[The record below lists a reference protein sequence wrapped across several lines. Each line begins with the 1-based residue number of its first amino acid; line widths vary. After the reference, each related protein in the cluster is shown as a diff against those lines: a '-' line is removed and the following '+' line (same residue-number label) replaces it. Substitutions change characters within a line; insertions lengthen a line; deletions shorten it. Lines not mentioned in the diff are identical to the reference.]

1 MALSAQIPTISLTPH
16 RVQNK
21 SLNRYKVNIGSGI
34 SGAPGWYNIDNSPT
48 IPLSRIP
55 LVRRLARIP
64 AWPADVHRHDVR
76 KGLPFPGSSVSYVY
90 SSHTFEHFSWNESL
104 AITRECFRVLE
115 PGGVFRVAVPDL
127 GLMVR
132 EYLQNGSAMASHELL
147 QRLSLNHGLAD
158 LVHPGANHSQ
168 MFDEKSLLHLFR
180 QAGFANP
187 EVRGFMQSRIP
198 DISMIELE
206 VRKRESLYVEGERQI
221 SQSSVSGSP

>member
-1 MALSAQIPTISLTPH
+1 MSISAQIPTIPLTPP

-21 SLNRYKVNIGSGI
+21 SLHRYMINIGSGI

-55 LVRRLARIP
+55 LVRRISRIP

-76 KGLPFPGSSVSYVY
+76 KGLPFPDKSVSYVY
-90 SSHTFEHFSWNESL
+90 SSHTFEHFSWSESL
-104 AITRECFRVLE
+104 AIARECFRVLE

-132 EYLQNGSAMASHELL
+132 EYLQNGSAMASHEFL
-147 QRLSLNHGLAD
+147 QRLSLNHGVSD

-168 MFDEKSLLHLFR
+168 MFDEKSLLYLFR
-180 QAGFANP
+180 QAGFISP
-187 EVRGFMQSRIP
+187 EVKDFMQSGIP
-198 DISMIELE
+198 YISKVELE
-206 VRKRESLYVEGERQI
+206 VRRRESLYVEARR
-221 SQSSVSGSP
+221 